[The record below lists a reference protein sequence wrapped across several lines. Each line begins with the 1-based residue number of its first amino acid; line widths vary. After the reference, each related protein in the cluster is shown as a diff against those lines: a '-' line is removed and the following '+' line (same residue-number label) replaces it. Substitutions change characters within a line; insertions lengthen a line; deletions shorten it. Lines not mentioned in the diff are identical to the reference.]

1 MDTKILR
8 LAMLSS
14 LVFGLAST
22 QIGDGP
28 AKAKSPCAK
37 PGPFALREN
46 KDLLRPDLKLEPA
59 ELPPYKKS
67 TEPRSTSGRRSE
79 VLVWTP

>member
-1 MDTKILR
+1 MDTKIRR
-8 LAMLSS
+8 LAVSS
-14 LVFGLAST
+14 LVFGLALT

-28 AKAKSPCAK
+28 AKAESPCAK

-59 ELPPYKKS
+59 ELLPLKKHR
-67 TEPRSTSGRRSE
+67 TTKHERKAER
-79 VLVWTP
+79 